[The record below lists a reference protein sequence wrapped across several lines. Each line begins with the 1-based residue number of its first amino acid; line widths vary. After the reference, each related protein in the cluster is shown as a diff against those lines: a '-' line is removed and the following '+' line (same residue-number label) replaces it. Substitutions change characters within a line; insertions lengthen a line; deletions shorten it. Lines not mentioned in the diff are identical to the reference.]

1 MSNFYKYAL
10 AVCMA
15 FASSMAMAEG
25 FYVGAG
31 AYTSSIDDT
40 VDGVT
45 IDDDNTAM
53 AVFVGW
59 RPIEL
64 AGIEAGYFDLGSYD
78 LGGGYDLDAAAYT
91 LAGVLTL
98 DLGPVGV
105 YGKLGVAETDLE
117 VDGGGYD
124 NSGSDPFGALGAYVD
139 VMDTFYI
146 YAEAMRIQADAN
158 IDLLGLGVRVDF

>member
-1 MSNFYKYAL
+1 MTNFYKYLLAACLAFTSSLAL
-10 AVCMA
+10 
-15 FASSMAMAEG
+15 AEG

-31 AYTSSIDDT
+31 AYTASVDDVIDGT
-40 VDGVT
+40 T
-45 IDDDNTAM
+45 IDDDSTAM

-64 AGIEAGYFDLGSYD
+64 LGIEVGYFDLGSYD
-78 LGGGYDLDAAAYT
+78 VGGGYDLDAAAYT
-91 LAGVLTL
+91 LAGVLTF

-105 YGKLGVAETDLE
+105 YGKLGLAETDLE

-139 VMDTFYI
+139 VMDTVYI
-146 YAEAMRIQADAN
+146 YAEVMRIQAEVD
-158 IDLLGLGVRVDF
+158 IDLIGAGVRVDF